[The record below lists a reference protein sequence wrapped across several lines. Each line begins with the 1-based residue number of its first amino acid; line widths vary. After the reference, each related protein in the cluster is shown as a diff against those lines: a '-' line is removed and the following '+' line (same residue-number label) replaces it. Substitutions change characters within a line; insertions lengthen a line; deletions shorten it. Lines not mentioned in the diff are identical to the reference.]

1 MKIFCNKAN
10 GRISKL
16 VTRKQSTPNFPKN
29 EHFLPR
35 FEHFQKKLS
44 WYWKCLFQVDYRAEG
59 KTIMII

>member
-16 VTRKQSTPNFPKN
+16 VTRKQSTPNFTKN

-35 FEHFQKKLS
+35 FEHFQKKIELVLEMLIS
-44 WYWKCLFQVDYRAEG
+44 S
-59 KTIMII
+59 